1 MDRVF
6 EDTYKESH
14 CEQLRC
20 RQFITEILEIAKLLV
35 NATRC
40 GLDNAMRKT
49 RSFCD
54 DKEEG
59 DWLGREDRPTMWLH
73 CGEEEAERETELG
86 TTVHE
91 QAYRDFHSID
101 YE

>member
-1 MDRVF
+1 MQRGVDV
-6 EDTYKESH
+6 
-14 CEQLRC
+14 L
-20 RQFITEILEIAKLLV
+20 
-35 NATRC
+35 
-40 GLDNAMRKT
+40 LDNAMRKT

-101 YE
+101 YEWFTLSFLSYWRDSVLRTRSYVTT